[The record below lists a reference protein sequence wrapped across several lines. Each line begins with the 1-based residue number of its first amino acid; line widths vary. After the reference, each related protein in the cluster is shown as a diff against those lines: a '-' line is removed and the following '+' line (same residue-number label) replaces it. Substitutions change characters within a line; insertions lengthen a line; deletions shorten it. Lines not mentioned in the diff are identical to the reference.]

1 MINPTLS
8 KSSEIALGIQLS
20 KIFSTLLIFITN
32 IIHCKY
38 NIIFQVVKKLKI
50 LLYPISLIYGF
61 IVGIR
66 NILFD
71 IGIFDSKVYKI
82 PTIGLGNLSVGGT
95 GKSIL
100 VDYLI
105 NLFKSNYN
113 ITTLSRG
120 YNRDTKGFVH
130 ANSKSTAYEIG
141 DEPFQFYSK
150 HPEINVVVCEDRRK
164 GMNIILKN
172 LPQTDIC
179 IWDDIYQHRFVKPGL
194 MILTTT
200 FDEPYIKDKILP
212 VGKLRESISSSK
224 RADII
229 LINKC
234 PENISNLQ
242 REKFTNS
249 INLVEH
255 QKVYFSSLTYSE
267 KIKSKSTFINVK
279 ELEKNDFILVT
290 GIADSSYLVK
300 FLKDRNLSFTH
311 LKYKDHY
318 NYSISSIDKIKR
330 ISQGKHILTTEKDFG
345 KLKLKIDSDNLFYIE
360 VSVKFLN
367 DSNELDFDQLIKKY
381 VEEN

>member
-1 MINPTLS
+1 M
-8 KSSEIALGIQLS
+8 
-20 KIFSTLLIFITN
+20 
-32 IIHCKY
+32 
-38 NIIFQVVKKLKI
+38 KKFKI
-50 LLYPISLIYGF
+50 LLYPISLIYG
-61 IVGIR
+61 ITVGIR

-71 IGIFDSKVYKI
+71 IGILDSRIYKI
-82 PTIGLGNLSVGGT
+82 PTIGVGNLSIGGT

-130 ANSKSTAYEIG
+130 ADSKSTAYEIG

-164 GMNIILKN
+164 GMNIILKK
-172 LPQTDIC
+172 LPQTELC

-200 FDEPYIKDKILP
+200 YDKPYTKDKILP
-212 VGKLRESISSSK
+212 LGKLRESISSSK
-224 RADII
+224 RADVI

-234 PENISNLQ
+234 PVNISNLE

-249 INLVEH
+249 LNLFEH
-255 QKVYFSSLTYSE
+255 QKVYYSSLTYSE
-267 KIKSKSTFINVK
+267 EIKSKSISLDINHLK
-279 ELEKNDFILVT
+279 EKDFVLIT

-300 FLKDRNLSFTH
+300 FLKDRNLVFSH

-318 NYSISSIDKIKR
+318 NYSKSSIDKIKR
-330 ISQGKHILTTEKDFG
+330 ISEGKYILTTEKDFG

-360 VSVKFLN
+360 VSLKFLN
-367 DSNELDFDQLIKKY
+367 DNNELDFDNLIEKY
-381 VEEN
+381 VNPN

>member
-1 MINPTLS
+1 M
-8 KSSEIALGIQLS
+8 
-20 KIFSTLLIFITN
+20 
-32 IIHCKY
+32 
-38 NIIFQVVKKLKI
+38 KKFKI
-50 LLYPISLIYGF
+50 LLYPISLIYG
-61 IVGIR
+61 ITVGIR

-71 IGIFDSKVYKI
+71 IGILNSRIYKI
-82 PTIGLGNLSVGGT
+82 PTIGVGNLSIGGT

-130 ANSKSTAYEIG
+130 ADSKSTAYEIG

-164 GMNIILKN
+164 GMNIILKK
-172 LPQTDIC
+172 LPQTELC

-200 FDEPYIKDKILP
+200 YDKPYTKDKILP
-212 VGKLRESISSSK
+212 LGKLRESISSSK
-224 RADII
+224 RADVI

-234 PENISNLQ
+234 PVNISNLE

-249 INLVEH
+249 LNLFEH
-255 QKVYFSSLTYSE
+255 QKVYYSSLTYSE
-267 KIKSKSTFINVK
+267 EIKSKSISLDINHLK
-279 ELEKNDFILVT
+279 EKDFVLIT

-300 FLKDRNLSFTH
+300 FLKDRNLVFSH

-318 NYSISSIDKIKR
+318 NYSKSSIDKIKR
-330 ISQGKHILTTEKDFG
+330 ISEGKYILTTEKDFG

-360 VSVKFLN
+360 VSLKFLN
-367 DSNELDFDQLIKKY
+367 DNNELDFDNLIEKY
-381 VEEN
+381 VNPN

>member
-1 MINPTLS
+1 M
-8 KSSEIALGIQLS
+8 
-20 KIFSTLLIFITN
+20 
-32 IIHCKY
+32 
-38 NIIFQVVKKLKI
+38 KKFKI
-50 LLYPISLIYGF
+50 LLYPISLIYGLL
-61 IVGIR
+61 VGIR
-66 NILFD
+66 NIFFD
-71 IGIFDSKVYKI
+71 IGILDSKIYKI
-82 PTIGLGNLSVGGT
+82 PTIGIGNLSIGGT

-105 NLFKSNYN
+105 NLFKSNYT

-164 GMNIILKN
+164 GMNIILKK
-172 LPQTDIC
+172 LPQTELC

-200 FDEPYIKDKILP
+200 YDEPYTRDKILP
-212 VGKLRESISSSK
+212 LGNLRESISSSK
-224 RADII
+224 RADIV

-234 PENISNLQ
+234 PENISNLK

-249 INLVEH
+249 LNLFEH
-255 QKVYFSSLTYSE
+255 QKVYYSSLTYSE
-267 KIKSKSTFINVK
+267 KIKSKSTSLNLND
-279 ELEKNDFILVT
+279 LEINDFILIT

-300 FLKDRNLSFTH
+300 FLKDRELSFTH

-318 NYSISSIDKIKR
+318 NYSKSSIDKIKR
-330 ISQGKHILTTEKDFG
+330 ISDGKYILTTEKDFG
-345 KLKLKIDSDNLFYIE
+345 KLKLKIDSNNLFYIE

-367 DSNELDFDQLIKKY
+367 DSNELEFDELIEKY
-381 VEEN
+381 LNEN